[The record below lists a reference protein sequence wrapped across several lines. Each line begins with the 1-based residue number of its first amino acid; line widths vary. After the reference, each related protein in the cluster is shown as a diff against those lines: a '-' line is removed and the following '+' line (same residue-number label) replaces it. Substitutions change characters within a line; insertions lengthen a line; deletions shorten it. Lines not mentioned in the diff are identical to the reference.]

1 MQKRNGAHL
10 LRDWDGCYGLQYFP
24 HNGSSR
30 TWGIFGGSN
39 KVSQG
44 DGWRANRYS
53 EIKLVEGLW
62 KGTGDLRMES
72 IDFAKLSFS
81 LVVSFRSGTGSIH

>member
-1 MQKRNGAHL
+1 
-10 LRDWDGCYGLQYFP
+10 
-24 HNGSSR
+24 
-30 TWGIFGGSN
+30 
-39 KVSQG
+39 VSQG

-53 EIKLVEGLW
+53 EIKLVEGVW

-72 IDFAKLSFS
+72 IDFAKLNFS